1 MVHFHIS
8 TNTTNSFPYLSIWKG
23 ITGYCSNKRKWRW
36 VIPEGFVPPT
46 NFHAG
51 SLKEPSSARFLLRIT
66 SHVSSCLEPR
76 VQTRFPKARISFRVA
91 TLWTGSPLL
100 IPANRSLKK
109 HVTWTSHDEGWR
121 YDRSIETFPRYFGNY
136 RRILI
141 LVKKRKKEFLIKRNM
156 LCTFIFQII
165 LQNVR
170 ILNHA
175 CDMRQKKK

>member
-1 MVHFHIS
+1 MLHFHIS

-36 VIPEGFVPPT
+36 VIPKGFVPPT
-46 NFHAG
+46 NFHTG

-109 HVTWTSHDEGWR
+109 HVTWTSHERHMMKDE
-121 YDRSIETFPRYFGNY
+121 DMIEVSK
-136 RRILI
+136 L
-141 LVKKRKKEFLIKRNM
+141 FLDISEIM
-156 LCTFIFQII
+156 
-165 LQNVR
+165 
-170 ILNHA
+170 
-175 CDMRQKKK
+175 DEY